1 LSTEKISTVG
11 IYIIPMDKDK
21 KIVKLGRGNEVD
33 VRIGDIS
40 ISRCHALIKQK
51 EDGF

>member
-1 LSTEKISTVG
+1 MSTEKTSTVG
-11 IYIIPMDKDK
+11 IYIIPFDNDK
-21 KIVKLGRGNEVD
+21 KMVRLGRGNEVD

-40 ISRCHALIKQK
+40 ISRCHAFIKQK